1 MDYISYDQARNM
13 SIFSIHSSVFCRN
26 FNVIVVVAAVLQ
38 TALFAAQSNPPTEV
52 VVRTGPV
59 IIGPPPLTIDP
70 PALDFGFI
78 APGEPKTGIF
88 TLKNPTNTPFTIV
101 ALQPTCTC
109 TSITDLSGRVIAPG
123 ESIQFDASLAAS
135 IATGPRKSTV
145 KVIVEGFSKPIEVDV
160 RAEVVVA
167 LRAIPPAINVLPNV
181 PVVGRVV
188 IESIDRKPFR
198 ILSVDNRAPIFVGFD
213 PAKDAAKSTYLV
225 RYDFGQ
231 YATDALPAWCLIQT
245 DRTDSPVLAM
255 KMRTEKN
262 NIVPVVR
269 MKEYNLNLGVI
280 AANGSKEFTFD
291 MVEWAEP
298 VTSVVSLSDSFT
310 AQMMAQETQ
319 GKNIQV
325 RCKVTP
331 KNAAV
336 GLFQFNLELQTG
348 DKTQNLWAYGMVQ
361 DAASVPAQSLEK
373 QPATPPILS
382 PAK

>member
-1 MDYISYDQARNM
+1 M
-13 SIFSIHSSVFCRN
+13 
-26 FNVIVVVAAVLQ
+26 
-38 TALFAAQSNPPTEV
+38 
-52 VVRTGPV
+52 
-59 IIGPPPLTIDP
+59 
-70 PALDFGFI
+70 
-78 APGEPKTGIF
+78 
-88 TLKNPTNTPFTIV
+88 
-101 ALQPTCTC
+101 
-109 TSITDLSGRVIAPG
+109 IAPG

-245 DRTDSPVLAM
+245 DRTDSPVLAI

-298 VTSVVSLSDSFT
+298 VTSVVSLSNSFT

-331 KNAAV
+331 KMPPLVCFNSILNYKRAIKLKIC
-336 GLFQFNLELQTG
+336 GLMAWFKMRRLYPRNRWKSSRQRRQFCRPPNRSLAKIVNNRLRR
-348 DKTQNLWAYGMVQ
+348 KT
-361 DAASVPAQSLEK
+361 K
-373 QPATPPILS
+373 
-382 PAK
+382 